1 MCFKWQ
7 GTSGFRISNLCLSPS
22 VGCEDKRENAA
33 EKLRAVMAQSS
44 FQRMIVNVIQVEL
57 GGEKR

>member
-1 MCFKWQ
+1 
-7 GTSGFRISNLCLSPS
+7 